1 MSQFGALV
9 FRALVLFSIGLA
21 AGGAAF
27 AQGDIQSTWNCK
39 DAAGRTTLTNIKA
52 ETVGKDCKVVSQ
64 ERITT
69 VPSTKGKSP
78 AGFPKESAG
87 DRAASKVKQRDTLER
102 ELAQEQ
108 QMLEGARR
116 KLVEQEAT
124 RSGDEKNYARV
135 LERLQPYKDAIEVH
149 EKNIAALRREI
160 ANLR

>member
-1 MSQFGALV
+1 MTHFGAFL
-9 FRALVLFSIGLA
+9 LLIGLA
-21 AGGAAF
+21 SGQGAL
-27 AQGDIQSTWNCK
+27 AQSEVLQTTWNCK
-39 DAAGRTTLTNIKA
+39 DAAGRTTLTNVKE

-64 ERITT
+64 QRVTT
-69 VPSTKGKSP
+69 VPSSKAAAKSP

-87 DRAASKVKQRDTLER
+87 DRAASKVKQRETIER

-108 QMLEGARR
+108 QMLESARR
-116 KLVEQEAT
+116 KLAEQESQ

-160 ANLR
+160 SNLR